1 MRRLILLA
9 ATLSFLAIAGPD
21 RAAAQQVV
29 IQPTPVVSPGGRV
42 IVQPGVS
49 PRERAQLRAQLAAR
63 RALNLQRFQQYAARG
78 AFPDNHVRP
87 GMLNVMIDDEG
98 KICAAANLMALD
110 GLMGLVQ
117 QTAQRDN
124 YLRFVNVHQGP
135 LMAWMLSSGLT
146 QEEID
151 QIQEPYDFIGFDDP
165 RPIPVQEDDEKLR
178 LQARFREVAATLR
191 RNRERSLDVALERL
205 LVWRGQHGVPLNAVV
220 QPTGDPSVVV
230 ALRPPTQPVVVQP
243 VVQPIRVHPLVQ
255 PNVRVRVRVASA
267 NPGSPLVWAPGMPVP
282 GRR

>member
-1 MRRLILLA
+1 MRRLMLLA
-9 ATLSFLAIAGPD
+9 AALSSLALAGP
-21 RAAAQQVV
+21 AAAQEVV
-29 IQPTPVVSPGGRV
+29 IQPLPVVTPGRV

-63 RALNLQRFQQYAARG
+63 RALNLQRFRQYARNG

-117 QTAQRDN
+117 QTAERDN

-178 LQARFREVAATLR
+178 LQARFREVAATLA

-205 LVWRGQHGVPLNAVV
+205 LVWRGQHGVPLNAAV

-230 ALRPPTQPVVVQP
+230 ALGPPTRPVQP
-243 VVQPIRVHPLVQ
+243 VVQPIRVQPLVE

-282 GRR
+282 GR